1 MSKHKFLKFI
11 LILLGIVAVY
21 FYLFRDEFKEYN
33 LKKSISACIM
43 ANKKISKSSKAK
55 NPRNSVNRWK
65 EIPEEDKS
73 LLD

>member
-11 LILLGIVAVY
+11 LILLGIIAIY

-43 ANKKISKSSKAK
+43 ANKKISKSS
-55 NPRNSVNRWK
+55 NF
-65 EIPEEDKS
+65 EEVKKYCEDQIGKKK
-73 LLD
+73 